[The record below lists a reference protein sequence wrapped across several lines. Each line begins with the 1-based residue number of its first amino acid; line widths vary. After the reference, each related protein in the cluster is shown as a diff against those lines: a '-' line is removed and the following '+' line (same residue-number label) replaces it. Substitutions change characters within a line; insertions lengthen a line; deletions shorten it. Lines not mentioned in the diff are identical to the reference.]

1 MLPFTSVS
9 FFVIIICYVAIVWLC
24 KLFLSKIISFQV
36 IIGVLSAA
44 FILIYFPQPERFIAY
59 WLYSYGVYYI
69 LSFVVFPKHKI
80 WGILLICLPMILMK
94 LDIRTDFKWNN
105 IIGLAGLSYITFK
118 TTALYIDS
126 TPTGNRAKLL
136 QLFTFQGFT
145 PTLLV
150 GPIDRFERFQNDL
163 NNGYSQ
169 LTAPRFFDGV
179 QQMIIGVFYSYVCAE
194 FVLRFWLNEFDM
206 NSTAAIDMAAN
217 MYGYLIYLFFD
228 FAVYSAMAIGFGK
241 MLGIDVPINFD
252 KPFLSR
258 NPQEFWR
265 RFHKSLGD
273 WLGDYFF
280 KPMFKFLTKI
290 KKLKPYPLS
299 KQNVSLFATFSLMG
313 CWNGFQFN
321 FILSGMLFGLYSV
334 VYNTYVFKC
343 KKGKRDVV
351 FGTLPDVYIRAISI
365 FVLFNIVAFSIYIF
379 SGRAPFL

>member
-1 MLPFTSVS
+1 
-9 FFVIIICYVAIVWLC
+9 
-24 KLFLSKIISFQV
+24 
-36 IIGVLSAA
+36 
-44 FILIYFPQPERFIAY
+44 
-59 WLYSYGVYYI
+59 
-69 LSFVVFPKHKI
+69 
-80 WGILLICLPMILMK
+80 
-94 LDIRTDFKWNN
+94 
-105 IIGLAGLSYITFK
+105 
-118 TTALYIDS
+118 
-126 TPTGNRAKLL
+126 
-136 QLFTFQGFT
+136 
-145 PTLLV
+145 
-150 GPIDRFERFQNDL
+150 
-163 NNGYSQ
+163 
-169 LTAPRFFDGV
+169 
-179 QQMIIGVFYSYVCAE
+179 MIIGVFYSYVCAE

-228 FAVYSAMAIGFGK
+228 FAGYSAMAIGFGK

-365 FVLFNIVAFSIYIF
+365 FVLFNLVAFSIYIF